1 MGKLFK
7 NFLNY
12 DMSGEAK
19 GKMGNI
25 ANKASKIETELES
38 DFKGIRSQ
46 MQKRKAEEILENI
59 NSRENKQATAKEQ
72 KKLKRLRSNYDKSV
86 ARQERKNKRLDD
98 AGARLELKKQ
108 SYVNKMTRKGIMS
121 EGQAISHFENMRGI
135 TKNSA
140 ERTQAMLNMQN
151 KELPL
156 PTEKEKLVK
165 NEEEEINSE
174 AIDIVDEQA
183 SSPGFTP
190 VDTNSDIGNAL
201 LTQKMTGILGK
212 K

>member
-19 GKMGNI
+19 EKMANI
-25 ANKASKIETELES
+25 ADKASKIETEFKS

-46 MQKRKAEEILENI
+46 MQKIKAEEILQNI
-59 NSRENKQATAKEQ
+59 NNRKNKQATAKEQ
-72 KKLKRLRSNYDKSV
+72 QKLKRLRSSYDKSK
-86 ARQERKNKRLDD
+86 ARQERRNKRLDE

-108 SYVNKMTRKGIMS
+108 AYVNKMTRKGIMS
-121 EGQAISHFENMRGI
+121 KEQAISHFENMRGI

-140 ERTQAMLNMQN
+140 ERTQALLNMQN

-156 PTEKEKLVK
+156 PTKKEELPEKQEEK
-165 NEEEEINSE
+165 INSE
-174 AIDIVDEQA
+174 AITIADKQA
-183 SSPGFTP
+183 SLPGFTP
-190 VDTNSDIGNAL
+190 VETDYTNIG
-201 LTQKMTGILGK
+201 KIVK
-212 K
+212 

>member
-12 DMSGEAK
+12 NMSGEAI
-19 GKMGNI
+19 GKMGDI
-25 ANKASKIETELES
+25 ANKASKIETELNS

-72 KKLKRLRSNYDKSV
+72 QKLKKLRSNYDKSA
-86 ARQERKNKRLDD
+86 ARQERRNKRLDD

-108 SYVNKMTRKGIMS
+108 SYINKMTRKGIMTAD
-121 EGQAISHFENMRGI
+121 QAVSHFENMNGI

-140 ERTQAMLNMQN
+140 ERTQALLNMQN

-156 PTEKEKLVK
+156 PGKQEKLPKEKEEKVNDQALNVA
-165 NEEEEINSE
+165 EETATTQGFS
-174 AIDIVDEQA
+174 AIENDG
-183 SSPGFTP
+183 SK
-190 VDTNSDIGNAL
+190 IGQNNL
-201 LTQKMTGILGK
+201 PK
-212 K
+212 